1 MNHMQCVQLCHTLA
15 VRSAL
20 KLSFCTV
27 GQTQSWIRHDHFC
40 PIRPTLGNDL
50 WHLCFA
56 SIVQLECSHVSV
68 FPVLLTP
75 QPHQLPQVLWDEMIS
90 PFLPLPWNPSQICC
104 VKLKHIHNFRLNLTN
119 LEFVYL
125 QLVVPVAN
133 PPFCWLF
140 PHVLEKLQHH
150 EISVSKNK
158 SNSCCFED
166 KWKPLQTRE
175 SSCSSMSPGEMSHT
189 CSLHLEYE
197 ATNRSLKGVFKS
209 PTTKQWNFH

>member
-1 MNHMQCVQLCHTLA
+1 MAPLFCQHCSAWMFSCFCFSRVANSTATPVA
-15 VRSAL
+15 PSPVRWNDLPFPASAL
-20 KLSFCTV
+20 ESLS
-27 GQTQSWIRHDHFC
+27 D
-40 PIRPTLGNDL
+40 
-50 WHLCFA
+50 
-56 SIVQLECSHVSV
+56 
-68 FPVLLTP
+68 
-75 QPHQLPQVLWDEMIS
+75 
-90 PFLPLPWNPSQICC
+90 CC

-175 SSCSSMSPGEMSHT
+175 SSRSSMSPGEMSHT